1 MERPKE
7 WPLLAV
13 SVPPVRFRPPDLPTL
28 GRFSVPPRSP
38 SLLAFG
44 PLGRAWQK
52 WEGGPGFCGL
62 SPTRPKRDQS
72 CLGSV
77 PSAISRAAVLFE

>member
-28 GRFSVPPRSP
+28 GRFSVPPPGLRP
-38 SLLAFG
+38 YWH
-44 PLGRAWQK
+44 LGRSA
-52 WEGGPGFCGL
+52 GPGKSGRAAQVFAVYL
-62 SPTRPKRDQS
+62 PPVQN
-72 CLGSV
+72 
-77 PSAISRAAVLFE
+77 AISLA